1 MKKILLLVCFFGV
14 SSLLLAQ
21 SGGHYHLLKKYPL
34 GGEGGWDYVAF
45 DETNGRVFISHATHV
60 MVFDATAEKIVGDIP
75 NTIGVHGIAFAPEFN
90 HGFVSC
96 GKMNSV
102 LMFDLK
108 TLDTLKRIPVEKDP
122 DAIIY
127 DPFSKSIVTCDGH
140 SECASVIDAAT
151 GNVKKT
157 VPLGGSPEF
166 AVSDGKGHV
175 FINLE
180 DKSAVV
186 CVDMK
191 GFKVIRRMELAPGEG
206 PTGLAMDKKTHRL
219 FAGCANQKMM
229 VLNSDNGKVVASFPI
244 GAHVDAVVFDPETKC
259 AISSNGEGNLTV
271 VHEITPD
278 KFEVAETVPTQ
289 MGARTE
295 TLNPKTHDL
304 YLLTSDFGPAP
315 EPTKEHPHP
324 RPSIIP
330 NTFVLLKFGY

>member
-1 MKKILLLVCFFGV
+1 
-14 SSLLLAQ
+14 
-21 SGGHYHLLKKYPL
+21 
-34 GGEGGWDYVAF
+34 
-45 DETNGRVFISHATHV
+45 
-60 MVFDATAEKIVGDIP
+60 
-75 NTIGVHGIAFAPEFN
+75 
-90 HGFVSC
+90 
-96 GKMNSV
+96 
-102 LMFDLK
+102 MFDMK

-127 DPFSKSIVTCDGH
+127 DPYTKSIVACDGH

-229 VLNSDNGKVVASFPI
+229 VLNADNGKVVTSFPI

-295 TLNPKTHDL
+295 TLNPKTHDI